1 MEATDMAKRVFLIV
15 LDSFGVGAMPDA
27 PDFGD
32 MGADTF
38 CSCYDTG
45 LLKLTNMQQMGL
57 FNIDG
62 VDLDNK
68 SDCPAAAYLRL
79 AEQSKGKDT
88 TTGHWELAGLV
99 SEKPFPTFPNG
110 FPPEVIE
117 KFEQATGRKVLCNKP
132 YSGTQVI
139 ADYGCEHVETGAL
152 IVYTSAD
159 SVFQIAAH
167 EDVVPVEELYRYC
180 EIAREILVGDY
191 AVGRVI
197 ARPFEGE
204 HPYTRTSRRHDFSLV
219 PPRDTMLD
227 HIVNSGMDVI
237 GIGKI
242 YDIFAGR
249 GVSKAFRVIGNVP
262 DMEETRRVQDTDFC
276 GLCFT
281 NLVDFDQNYGHR
293 RDPEGYAEALNE
305 FDEWLGPF
313 LDNMREDDVLIITAD
328 HGCDPCHTG
337 TDHTREFIPVLIF
350 GDHIRP
356 ADFGTMQGF
365 GTVAA
370 TILDLLGV
378 EGEVQGNSIADR
390 ILR

>member
-1 MEATDMAKRVFLIV
+1 MAKRVFLII
-15 LDSFGVGAMPDA
+15 LDSFGAGAMPDA
-27 PDFGD
+27 ADFGD
-32 MGADTF
+32 AGANTLR
-38 CSCYDTG
+38 SCYNTG
-45 LLKLTNMQQMGL
+45 LLKVKNMQQLGL

-62 VDLDNK
+62 VGFGDRT
-68 SDCPAAAYLRL
+68 STPGAAYLRL

-99 SEKPFPTFPNG
+99 SEKPFPTFPDG

-117 KFEQATGRKVLCNKP
+117 RFEQATGRRVLCNKP
-132 YSGTQVI
+132 YSGTKVI
-139 ADYGCEHVETGAL
+139 ADYGREHVETGAL

-204 HPYTRTSRRHDFSLV
+204 HPYTRTARRHDFSLV

-227 HIVNSGMDVI
+227 HIVNSGKDVI

-242 YDIFAGR
+242 YDIFAGK
-249 GVSKAFRVIGNVP
+249 GVNSSFRIIGNP
-262 DMEETRRVQDTDFC
+262 ADMEETRRVQDSDFS

-281 NLVDFDQNYGHR
+281 NLVDFDQTYGHR
-293 RDPEGYAEALNE
+293 RDPEGYAKALNE

-337 TDHTREFIPVLIF
+337 TDHTREYIPVLIF

-378 EGEVQGNSIADR
+378 DGEVRGKSIADR

>member
-1 MEATDMAKRVFLIV
+1 MIKRVFLIV

-27 PDFGD
+27 PEFGD
-32 MGADTF
+32 MHADTF
-38 CSCYDTG
+38 RSCHDTG
-45 LLKLTNMQQMGL
+45 LLKLSNMQRMGL
-57 FNIDG
+57 YNIDG
-62 VDLDNK
+62 VDLENRADE
-68 SDCPAAAYLRL
+68 PTAAFLRL
-79 AEQSKGKDT
+79 AELSKGKDT

-99 SEKPFPTFPNG
+99 SEKPFPTFPKG

-132 YSGTQVI
+132 YSGTSVI
-139 ADYGCEHVETGAL
+139 ADYGREHVETGAL

-167 EDVVPVEELYRYC
+167 EDIVPVEELYRYC

-191 AVGRVI
+191 GVGRVI
-197 ARPFEGE
+197 ARPFIGE
-204 HPYTRTSRRHDFSLV
+204 HPYIRTSRRHDFSLV
-219 PPRDTMLD
+219 PPCDTMLD

-242 YDIFAGR
+242 YDIFAGK
-249 GVSKAFRVIGNVP
+249 GVNKSFRVIGNVP
-262 DMEETRRVQDTDFC
+262 DMEETKRVQETDFR

-281 NLVDFDQNYGHR
+281 NLVDFDQSYGHR

-305 FDEWLGPF
+305 FDEWLGTF
-313 LDNMREDDVLIITAD
+313 ISDMREDDVLMITAD

-337 TDHTREFIPVLIF
+337 TDHTREYIPVLIY
-350 GDHIRP
+350 GNHIDP
-356 ADFGTMQGF
+356 VDIGTMYGF

-378 EGEVQGNSIADR
+378 DGEVQGTSIADK
-390 ILR
+390 ILI